1 MRSRYEDHCTSVL
14 VLLISPQL
22 SWHVPS
28 EEEIDFVLEV
38 FRDIVEPT
46 LTMLE
51 ALLEDGVPL
60 VSSYVR
66 LRAELPQGVIRDAV
80 WRNDFCR

>member
-1 MRSRYEDHCTSVL
+1 M
-14 VLLISPQL
+14 

-46 LTMLE
+46 LEMLE
-51 ALLEDGVPL
+51 ALLEDGMPYL
-60 VSSYVR
+60 CPYISS
-66 LRAELPQGVIRDAV
+66 
-80 WRNDFCR
+80 N